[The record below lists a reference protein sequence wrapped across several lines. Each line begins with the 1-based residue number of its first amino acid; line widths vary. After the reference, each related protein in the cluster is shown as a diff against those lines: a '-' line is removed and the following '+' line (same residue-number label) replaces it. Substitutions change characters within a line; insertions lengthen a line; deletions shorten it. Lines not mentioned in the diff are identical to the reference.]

1 MINEIDLLKAR
12 LTLNKLLGGY
22 LKKHKANPTETT
34 EKLKNDLL
42 ETYSTFS
49 NLSAQY
55 QEQSSLNWS
64 LMMEL
69 ERLELENK
77 KLKNENKNLYE
88 GL

>member
-22 LKKHKANPTETT
+22 LKKYKANPTETT

-55 QEQSSLNWS
+55 QEQSSLNWN